1 MQKTGNQHSDFLSQ
15 FAEIAKN
22 TKTAAKKE
30 TKSFAD
36 IINFPAPKQPTLRE
50 IFQKA
55 AQFNDM
61 PEETPDMGSDLGAE
75 PMGEMGD
82 MGEGEQVAEDT
93 EGAKSHLANALIALC
108 GGIEEAKACLDAS
121 GEPTAGE
128 IPEGGMMEGDTPPQE
143 MPAPMEMSP
152 SAPSP
157 MPMAPSPTM

>member
-1 MQKTGNQHSDFLSQ
+1 MQKTGNQHSNFLSQ

-22 TKTAAKKE
+22 TKIAAKGE
-30 TKSFAD
+30 TKSFTD

-50 IFQKA
+50 IFQKT

-61 PEETPDMGSDLGAE
+61 PEESPNMGSDLGTE

-82 MGEGEQVAEDT
+82 VGESTQVAEDT

-128 IPEGGMMEGDTPPQE
+128 MTEGNTPPQE
-143 MPAPMEMSP
+143 MPAPMEMNQ
-152 SAPSP
+152 SASP
-157 MPMAPSPTM
+157 MPMPAM